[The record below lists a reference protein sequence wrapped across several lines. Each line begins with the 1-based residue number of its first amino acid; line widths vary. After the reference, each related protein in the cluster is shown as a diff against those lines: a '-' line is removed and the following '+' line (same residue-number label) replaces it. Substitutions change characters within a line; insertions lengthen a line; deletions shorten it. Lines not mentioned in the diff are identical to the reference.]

1 MKLGFKKNLLMIFTS
16 VIFFLSATI
25 SLIPAGQE
33 IWTSPIFQID
43 LENGLKV
50 LFEKDDSSQ
59 ITVIRF
65 DIKGGKLAESKSKQG
80 LSYITTRLALEI
92 PDRQKAQDFMLQATQ
107 FTMFCENDYSAVVVT
122 CLSENLKDSLVLISD
137 IMLNPLFSSIRI
149 KRIKENML
157 NRDKIEQDVSRN
169 MAFQA
174 VKGSLFKETAYD
186 GSVYGNED
194 SLKQI
199 GRKDITGFYEKY
211 FTSNNIL
218 ITVSS
223 DLNKEVITEYLNQC
237 FSPLKTGPSFVYK
250 EVMLP
255 LIDQKTFQINRDTQ
269 QTFISIGYR
278 LPPINKSNYVQA
290 LMIENLVGKGIG
302 SRLWPL
308 REEKKLAYNVSAEI
322 SYYRN
327 GGMLEALME
336 TENVKKMTA
345 LEAIRHALDSLYLD
359 GIDSQELEMTKE
371 YTKASFLR
379 SNETKSART
388 ATLAFFEIMD
398 LGLDFF
404 KNIFGEID
412 GISLEEMNSYIH
424 EILDPAHRI
433 EVTIGPE

>member
-1 MKLGFKKNLLMIFTS
+1 
-16 VIFFLSATI
+16 
-25 SLIPAGQE
+25 
-33 IWTSPIFQID
+33 
-43 LENGLKV
+43 
-50 LFEKDDSSQ
+50 
-59 ITVIRF
+59 
-65 DIKGGKLAESKSKQG
+65 
-80 LSYITTRLALEI
+80 
-92 PDRQKAQDFMLQATQ
+92 
-107 FTMFCENDYSAVVVT
+107 
-122 CLSENLKDSLVLISD
+122 
-137 IMLNPLFSSIRI
+137 
-149 KRIKENML
+149 
-157 NRDKIEQDVSRN
+157 
-169 MAFQA
+169 
-174 VKGSLFKETAYD
+174 
-186 GSVYGNED
+186 
-194 SLKQI
+194 
-199 GRKDITGFYEKY
+199 
-211 FTSNNIL
+211 
-218 ITVSS
+218 
-223 DLNKEVITEYLNQC
+223 
-237 FSPLKTGPSFVYK
+237 
-250 EVMLP
+250 
-255 LIDQKTFQINRDTQ
+255 
-269 QTFISIGYR
+269 
-278 LPPINKSNYVQA
+278 
-290 LMIENLVGKGIG
+290 MIENLVGKGIG

>member
-1 MKLGFKKNLLMIFTS
+1 MKPGLKKNLVMVFAI
-16 VIFFLSATI
+16 IFFSFSTTI

-33 IWTSPIFQID
+33 IWASPIID
-43 LENGLKV
+43 IKLENGLKV
-50 LFEKDDSSQ
+50 LFEKDDSSK
-59 ITVIRF
+59 ITVLQFYIR
-65 DIKGGKLAESKSKQG
+65 GGKLSEDKNQQG

-157 NRDKIEQDVSRN
+157 NRDKIEQDISRN
-169 MAFQA
+169 IAFQT
-174 VKGSLFKETAYD
+174 VRDSLFMETGYD
-186 GSVYGNED
+186 GSVYGNEG

-199 GRKDITGFYEKY
+199 TRKDITGYHERH
-211 FTSNNIL
+211 FTSDNMGIV
-218 ITVSS
+218 VST
-223 DLNKEVITEYLNQC
+223 DLDKEVITEYLNQC
-237 FSPLKTGPSFVYK
+237 FSPLRTGPSFSHK
-250 EVMLP
+250 EVTLP
-255 LIDQKTFQINRDTQ
+255 LIDKKTLRINRDTQ

-278 LPPINKSNYVQA
+278 LPPINQRNYVLS
-290 LMIENLVGKGIG
+290 LMMENLVGKGIG

-322 SYYRN
+322 SYFRN

-336 TENVKKMTA
+336 TENVKKETA
-345 LEAIRHALDSLYLD
+345 SEAICDTLDSLYEN

-379 SNETKSART
+379 SNETKRART
-388 ATLAFFEIMD
+388 ATLAYFEIME
-398 LGLDFF
+398 LGLDSF

-412 GISLEEMNSYIH
+412 SIGLEEMNSYIR

-433 EVTIGPE
+433 EVMIGPE

>member
-1 MKLGFKKNLLMIFTS
+1 MKLGFTKNPVMIFIA
-16 VIFFLSATI
+16 VIFYISTTI
-25 SLIPAGQE
+25 SLMPADQE
-33 IWTSPIFQID
+33 IWASPLIQIT

-59 ITVIRF
+59 ITVLRF
-65 DIKGGKLAESKSKQG
+65 YIKGGKIEESKSKRG

-107 FTMFCENDYSAVVVT
+107 FTMICENDFSAVVVT

-137 IMLNPLFSSIRI
+137 VMLNPLFSSIRI

-157 NRDKIEQDVSRN
+157 NREKIEQDISRN
-169 MAFQA
+169 IAFQA
-174 VKGSLFKETAYD
+174 AKDYLFKDTAYD

-199 GRKDITGFYEKY
+199 ARKDITGFYEQH

-218 ITVSS
+218 IIVSS
-223 DLNKEVITEYLNQC
+223 DLGKEVITEYLNQC
-237 FSPLKTGPSFVYK
+237 FSPLKTGPSLTYK
-250 EVMLP
+250 KVTLP
-255 LIDQKTFQINRDTQ
+255 FIDKKTLQINRDTQ

-278 LPPINKSNYVQA
+278 LPPINQNNYVLA
-290 LMIENLVGKGIG
+290 LMVENLLGKGIG

-308 REEKKLAYNVSAEI
+308 REEKKLAYNVSAEV

-336 TENVKKMTA
+336 TENEKKTTA
-345 LEAIRHALDSLYLD
+345 LEAICHTLGSLHQD

-379 SNETKSART
+379 SNETKGART
-388 ATLAFFEIMD
+388 ETLAFFEIMD
-398 LGLDFF
+398 LGPDFF
-404 KNIFGEID
+404 KNIFREID
-412 GISLEEMNSYIH
+412 GITLEEMNSYIH

-433 EVTIGPE
+433 EVMIGPE

>member
-1 MKLGFKKNLLMIFTS
+1 MKPGFKKSLVMAFAFVFISFS
-16 VIFFLSATI
+16 SAI

-33 IWTSPIFQID
+33 MWASPIVDIK

-50 LFEKDDSSQ
+50 LFEKDDSSK
-59 ITVIRF
+59 ITVLQF
-65 DIKGGKLAESKSKQG
+65 YIKGGKLSEDKNQQG

-122 CLSENLKDSLVLISD
+122 CLSENLKDSLFLISD

-157 NRDKIEQDVSRN
+157 NRDKIEQDISRN
-169 MAFQA
+169 IAFRT
-174 VKGSLFKETAYD
+174 VRDSLFKETGYD
-186 GSVYGNED
+186 GSVYGNEG

-199 GRKDITGFYEKY
+199 NRKDITGYHERY
-211 FTSNNIL
+211 FTSNNMGIV
-218 ITVSS
+218 VST
-223 DLNKEVITEYLNQC
+223 DLDKEIITEYLNQC
-237 FSPLKTGPSFVYK
+237 FSPLKTGPSFSHK
-250 EVMLP
+250 EVTLP
-255 LIDQKTFQINRDTQ
+255 LIDKKRLQINRETK

-278 LPPINKSNYVQA
+278 LPQINRRDYIRA

-308 REEKKLAYNVSAEI
+308 REEKKLAYNVSAEV

-336 TENVKKMTA
+336 TENLKKETA
-345 LEAIRHALDSLYLD
+345 LEAICDTLDSLYEN

-379 SNETKSART
+379 SNETKRART
-388 ATLAFFEIMD
+388 ATLAFFEIMEP
-398 LGLDFF
+398 GLDSF
-404 KNIFGEID
+404 KNIFREID
-412 GISLEEMNSYIH
+412 STGLEEINSYIQ

-433 EVTIGPE
+433 EVMIGPE